1 MLKEKCSTRIGHEL
15 DACDDDVPL
24 RAFARPSKFDG
35 QFQRQVSFHCNVI
48 VHPFDGLPLGRTK
61 IQESTMKIVKGNETL
76 ANLAMLFYEPFKLMA
91 DESHNIGVSYYK
103 ANLYATD
110 HLQLSLKTFA
120 TSFFM
125 YTKTNV

>member
-1 MLKEKCSTRIGHEL
+1 M

-24 RAFARPSKFDG
+24 RAFARSTRLDG
-35 QFQRQVSFHCNVI
+35 QCQRACFVQSDVL

-110 HLQLSLKTFA
+110 HL
-120 TSFFM
+120 
-125 YTKTNV
+125 YNERGCTNINRI